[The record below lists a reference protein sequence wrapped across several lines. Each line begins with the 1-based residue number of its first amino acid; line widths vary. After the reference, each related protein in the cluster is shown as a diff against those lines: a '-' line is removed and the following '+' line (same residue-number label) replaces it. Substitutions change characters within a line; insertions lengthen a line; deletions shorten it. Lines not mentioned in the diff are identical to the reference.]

1 MSSSKRELEAEAAE
15 LRRQLERASYQY
27 YVLDQPEIS
36 DREYD
41 LLFRRLQELED
52 THPELR
58 TPDSPTQRV
67 GAPPATQFQKHAHIV
82 PMLSL
87 ANAFNDEELR
97 AWVPRLGALASRAR
111 TVHALM
117 NNCYEDYGVRNATRL
132 AELLAAV

>member
-1 MSSSKRELEAEAAE
+1 MSSSKREREAEAAE

-41 LLFRRLQELED
+41 VLFRRLQELED
-52 THPELR
+52 AHPELR

-67 GAPPATQFQKHAHIV
+67 GALPATQFQKHEHIV

-97 AWVPRLGALASRAR
+97 AW
-111 TVHALM
+111 
-117 NNCYEDYGVRNATRL
+117 
-132 AELLAAV
+132 